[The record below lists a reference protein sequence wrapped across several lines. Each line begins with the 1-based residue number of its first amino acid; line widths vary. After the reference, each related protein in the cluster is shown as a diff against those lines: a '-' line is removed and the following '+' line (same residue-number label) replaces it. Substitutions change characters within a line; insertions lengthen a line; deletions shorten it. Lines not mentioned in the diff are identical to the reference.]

1 MIYVEGDG
9 YLASKNY
16 GFPAVYYDA
25 VGDIAGAR
33 LGPYPTQAAAQA
45 DYAARKAARKQVPV
59 PVEWHQLP
67 DGWYAINPVWGTSNS
82 HFQIRVLDDPTS
94 GNAADRWR
102 VAEKLRDPLYASRA
116 AFVIS
121 DGGKKWDLWSSYRS
135 GDWEQ
140 YGDHDW
146 TLVSGHPSAEK
157 WNY

>member
-9 YLASKNY
+9 YLATKNY

-45 DYAARKAARKQVPV
+45 DYSTRQAAKKQVPV
-59 PVEWHQLP
+59 PVEYHQAT
-67 DGWYAINPVWGTSNS
+67 DGWYAVNPVWGTSNS

-102 VAEKLRDPLYASRA
+102 VAEKLRDPLYASKA

-121 DGGKKWDLWSSYRS
+121 KQGTDFTPWSAYKSGNWEEFAGK
-135 GDWEQ
+135 
-140 YGDHDW
+140 DW
-146 TLVSGHPSAEK
+146 TLVAGHPNAEK